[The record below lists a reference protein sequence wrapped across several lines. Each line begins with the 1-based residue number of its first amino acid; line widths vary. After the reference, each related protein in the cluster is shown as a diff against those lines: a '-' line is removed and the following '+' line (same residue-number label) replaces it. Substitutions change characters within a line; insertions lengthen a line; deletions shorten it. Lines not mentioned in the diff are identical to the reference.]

1 MTDNFVHDAKS
12 GAEDTG
18 MPRLRMVTVPA
29 DEYYKRR
36 VSREEIK
43 PVAVAAVNALIDGL
57 TRPLTEEEASTK
69 AKQAEMART
78 INVTAESYDAALEK
92 FNQLFL
98 DNHWGSGLPLM
109 PPTPERVKWM
119 LTGTKRSPQE
129 VIGTVAPKN
138 GKATIEKIAI
148 NAAMAGARP
157 EYMPVIIAAM
167 EALTDKSY
175 DLLHVMASTG
185 SFTLQI
191 IVNGPIGE
199 EIGMN
204 SGIGLLGYGF
214 RANNTIGHAL
224 RLSLINMGH
233 LWPGENDMALLGRP
247 SSHTFY
253 VFSENE
259 RNDPWEP
266 YHVSL
271 GYKGRT
277 VLPYRRWGA
286 TAPH

>member
-1 MTDNFVHDAKS
+1 
-12 GAEDTG
+12 
-18 MPRLRMVTVPA
+18 
-29 DEYYKRR
+29 
-36 VSREEIK
+36 
-43 PVAVAAVNALIDGL
+43 
-57 TRPLTEEEASTK
+57 
-69 AKQAEMART
+69 MART
-78 INVTAESYDAALEK
+78 IKITAESYEAALEK

-214 RANNTIGHAL
+214 RANNTIGHAI

-233 LWPGENDMALLGRP
+233 LWPAENDMALLGRP

-259 RNDPWEP
+259 RNNPWEP

-271 GYKGRT
+271 GYKKEESCVT
-277 VLPYRRWGA
+277 VIDGGELQRLVERPRGIRRRGGF
-286 TAPH
+286 PVDPPVPPR